1 MKRKQNLNVSCFVN
15 FIKMG
20 TAARNVN
27 DKYIDPVKFG
37 RLSVFPVGWRSE
49 ISHDTLY
56 CYKRK
61 NATLLYLFAWVVN
74 GSWEGGGEEEWGNCP
89 SEKHDA
95 HLYLLRKGLL
105 FIGWRGS
112 LMSCANRGGT
122 SAITKLGTNFYEKGE
137 GGIWIY
143 VTI

>member
-1 MKRKQNLNVSCFVN
+1 
-15 FIKMG
+15 MG

-74 GSWEGGGEEEWGNCP
+74 GSWGGGRRNEEIAQVKNMMPIFTSSGRGY
-89 SEKHDA
+89 
-95 HLYLLRKGLL
+95 YL
-105 FIGWRGS
+105 
-112 LMSCANRGGT
+112 
-122 SAITKLGTNFYEKGE
+122 
-137 GGIWIY
+137 
-143 VTI
+143 

>member
-1 MKRKQNLNVSCFVN
+1 MQYETKQNLNVSCFVN

-56 CYKRK
+56 CWKMPLYYIF
-61 NATLLYLFAWVVN
+61 LLEWLM
-74 GSWEGGGEEEWGNCP
+74 GRGGEGGGGRNEEIAQVKNMMPIFTTSGRGY
-89 SEKHDA
+89 
-95 HLYLLRKGLL
+95 YL
-105 FIGWRGS
+105 
-112 LMSCANRGGT
+112 
-122 SAITKLGTNFYEKGE
+122 
-137 GGIWIY
+137 
-143 VTI
+143 

>member
-1 MKRKQNLNVSCFVN
+1 MQYETKQNLNVSCFVN

-56 CYKRK
+56 CWKMPLYYIF
-61 NATLLYLFAWVVN
+61 LLEWLM
-74 GSWEGGGEEEWGNCP
+74 GRGGGGEAGGMRKLPKWKTWCP
-89 SEKHDA
+89 SLPPQEGVIIYRMKGES
-95 HLYLLRKGLL
+95 YILRK
-105 FIGWRGS
+105 
-112 LMSCANRGGT
+112 
-122 SAITKLGTNFYEKGE
+122 
-137 GGIWIY
+137 
-143 VTI
+143 